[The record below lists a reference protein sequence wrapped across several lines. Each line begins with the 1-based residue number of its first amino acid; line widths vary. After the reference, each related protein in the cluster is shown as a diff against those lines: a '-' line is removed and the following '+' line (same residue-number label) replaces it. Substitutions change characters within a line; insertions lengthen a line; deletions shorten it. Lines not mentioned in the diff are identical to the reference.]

1 MKQEISR
8 EDVKTIIERE
18 LKRKEYEKSMNEGV
32 FDVFKSKK
40 RKEALRELESVAAF
54 LNNALLDIFT
64 QPYKYQESP
73 SAPNRGREMRSKI
86 DGRKVKMDRI
96 FSKGAVPGRISGDD
110 SYMMLQNW
118 VEINRKNKTIQV
130 LEDRLKKLI
139 QDYEDDPRKSYHPL
153 HVTPELKS
161 LNRYAQLLLE
171 LDSGAGARPYTRKY
185 EEGIKVTKNQLKNMI
200 EEELALKEL
209 GRSSDRLKAELQGQL
224 DQYVKIKRDPKIEIN
239 QAPPD
244 GVGLEYLLKND
255 PEFENYALSKA
266 EQIILKNIASLYQS
280 SDDEGKKFIKS
291 ELDGISNRMTPG
303 PAYPGD
309 EHFYGYDDQNYKYGV
324 DSRVKMTQKKKMPP
338 LAKPKAKKSSDIP
351 SRRRRSRGSSRMAKA
366 FSLSE
371 SKKDILK
378 RMIAEELTKAEKS
391 KKKKLEKELE
401 DLKHK

>member
-40 RKEALRELESVAAF
+40 RKEALRELEGVVAF

-73 SAPNRGREMRSKI
+73 SAPNRGREMKSKI

-96 FSKGAVPGRISGDD
+96 YSKGAVPGRISGDD

-130 LEDRLKKLI
+130 LEDRLRKLI

-161 LNRYAQLLLE
+161 LNRYAALLLQ
-171 LDSGAGARPYTRKY
+171 LDSGSGARPYTRKY

-209 GRSSDRLKAELQGQL
+209 GRSSDRLKAELQAQIDKFKKLVRQQAL
-224 DQYVKIKRDPKIEIN
+224 DRGAYRAPKIEIN
-239 QAPPD
+239 QAPPS
-244 GVGLEYLLKND
+244 GRGLEYLLKND
-255 PEFENYALSKA
+255 PEFKNYALSKA

-280 SDDEGKKFIKS
+280 SDDEGKEFIKS
-291 ELDGISNRMTPG
+291 ELTSANNQMTPR
-303 PAYPGD
+303 PAYDGD

-371 SKKDILK
+371 SK
-378 RMIAEELTKAEKS
+378 LTKAEKS

>member
-73 SAPNRGREMRSKI
+73 SAPNRGREMKSKI

-96 FSKGAVPGRISGDD
+96 FSKGAVPGRIKGDD

-118 VEINRKNKTIQV
+118 VEINRKNKMIQV

-153 HVTPELKS
+153 HVTAELRS
-161 LNRYAQLLLE
+161 LSRYAQLLLE

-200 EEELALKEL
+200 EEELALKEGGVYRPTEL
-209 GRSSDRLKAELQGQL
+209 PHWYGDPRKKNDITPHREAIKAVINTKLINLKKNTFGGTGEEDVRVLMKQGKAGPVELQKYAEQEKALKDELKKELEKLESLPFRYESDREGNYDLRMDYEEWTKAGEAGG
-224 DQYVKIKRDPKIEIN
+224 YKP
-239 QAPPD
+239 A
-244 GVGLEYLLKND
+244 GV
-255 PEFENYALSKA
+255 A
-266 EQIILKNIASLYQS
+266 
-280 SDDEGKKFIKS
+280 
-291 ELDGISNRMTPG
+291 
-303 PAYPGD
+303 
-309 EHFYGYDDQNYKYGV
+309 
-324 DSRVKMTQKKKMPP
+324 
-338 LAKPKAKKSSDIP
+338 
-351 SRRRRSRGSSRMAKA
+351 
-366 FSLSE
+366 E
-371 SKKDILK
+371 SKKDMLK
-378 RMIAEELTKAEKS
+378 RMIAEELTKVEKS

>member
-161 LNRYAQLLLE
+161 LNRYAALLLQ
-171 LDSGAGARPYTRKY
+171 LDSGSGARPYTRKY

-200 EEELALKEL
+200 EEELALKESYRPTEL
-209 GRSSDRLKAELQGQL
+209 PHWYGDPRKKNDITPHRDVIKAVIDTKLRNLKKDTFGGTGERSLKYYMSQGQAGPVEMKK
-224 DQYVKIKRDPKIEIN
+224 Y
-239 QAPPD
+239 
-244 GVGLEYLLKND
+244 
-255 PEFENYALSKA
+255 A
-266 EQIILKNIASLYQS
+266 EQEKALKDELKKELEKLESLPFRYE
-280 SDDEGKKFIKS
+280 SDKFGNYN
-291 ELDGISNRMTPG
+291 LRMDYEEWTKAG
-303 PAYPGD
+303 EAGGYKPA
-309 EHFYGYDDQNYKYGV
+309 GV
-324 DSRVKMTQKKKMPP
+324 
-338 LAKPKAKKSSDIP
+338 A
-351 SRRRRSRGSSRMAKA
+351 
-366 FSLSE
+366 E

-378 RMIAEELTKAEKS
+378 RIIAEELTKAEKS